1 MPAELDSDDIRIL
14 NLLQHDA
21 RLTNK
26 EIASKLGKSVTAV
39 HERIRKLE
47 DNRVIE
53 SYVAILNPELIGKSL
68 IAYTTVQLKEHAQA
82 ILERFARDIV
92 PFPEVMECH
101 RLTGPC
107 DYLLKVVTG
116 NMNEYNTFLMKKL
129 STLPNLGSVQSSF
142 VLSEG
147 RTRTAYT
154 LPQPGRAKKAV
165 KPSPRQVLP

>member
-1 MPAELDSDDIRIL
+1 MPAELDTDDIRIL
-14 NLLQHDA
+14 SLLQHDA

-26 EIASKLGKSVTAV
+26 EIAGKLGKSVTAI

-47 DNRVIE
+47 DNKVIE
-53 SYVAILNPELIGKSL
+53 GYVAILNRELIGKNL
-68 IAYTTVQLKEHAQA
+68 IAYTTVQLKEHAQS

-92 PFPEVMECH
+92 QFPEVMECH
-101 RLTGPC
+101 RLTGPF

-116 NMNEYNTFLMKKL
+116 DMNEYNTFLMKKL

-147 RTRTAYT
+147 RTKTAYT
-154 LPQPGRAKKAV
+154 LPQPGRLKK
-165 KPSPRQVLP
+165 SST

>member
-1 MPAELDSDDIRIL
+1 MLAELDTDDVRIL

-26 EIASKLGKSVTAV
+26 EIAAKLGKSVTAI

-47 DNRVIE
+47 EARIIE
-53 SYVAILNPELIGKSL
+53 GYVAILNRELVGKNL
-68 IAYTTVQLKEHAQA
+68 VAYTTVQLKEHAQPT
-82 ILERFARDIV
+82 LECFARDIAQ
-92 PFPEVMECH
+92 FPEVMECH
-101 RLTGPC
+101 RLAGPF

-147 RTRTAYT
+147 RMKTAYS
-154 LPQPGRAKKAV
+154 LP
-165 KPSPRQVLP
+165 LPVSKRK

>member
-14 NLLQHDA
+14 SLLQYDA

-26 EIASKLGKSVTAV
+26 EIAGKLGKSVTAI

-47 DNRVIE
+47 DNKIIE
-53 SYVAILNPELIGKSL
+53 GYVAILNRELIGKNL

-92 PFPEVMECH
+92 QFPEVMECH
-101 RLTGPC
+101 RLTGPF
-107 DYLLKVVTG
+107 DYLLKVVTAD
-116 NMNEYNTFLMKKL
+116 MNEYNNFLMKKL

-147 RTRTAYT
+147 RTKTAYA
-154 LPQPGRAKKAV
+154 LPQPRGLKKSF
-165 KPSPRQVLP
+165 K